1 MLNFALKDSPKL
13 RWVFKTGAGRPS
25 SILALTA
32 SIDFEVLSI
41 GLRGFCILDIPSASG
56 SGMATSCFASSL
68 FLRNNELKLG
78 LFLSDLLMTG
88 GSTYGLLRNAPPS
101 EGSGFFGPFP
111 LEAGSGIDDGASF
124 LGDMY
129 PREDGAGGGFFG
141 AFGPSGEGSG
151 FFRPRESGGGM
162 DGLSMCAS

>member
-1 MLNFALKDSPKL
+1 L
-13 RWVFKTGAGRPS
+13 
-25 SILALTA
+25 
-32 SIDFEVLSI
+32 
-41 GLRGFCILDIPSASG
+41 
-56 SGMATSCFASSL
+56 ASSL

-111 LEAGSGIDDGASF
+111 LETGSGIEDGVGF
-124 LGDMY
+124 LGEMY
-129 PREDGAGGGFFG
+129 PGEDGAGGGFFG
-141 AFGPSGEGSG
+141 GFGPSGEGSS